1 MANDMAKRD
10 LLIELGTE
18 ELPPKAL
25 PDLSAALTE
34 ELVRQLDDAGLAHG
48 AVESFAAPR
57 RLAVLV
63 RDLADKQA
71 DRQVER
77 LGPALQ
83 AAYDADGQP
92 TKAAEG
98 FAASV
103 GLSVDQLDRRD
114 TDKGE
119 RLFAQLT
126 EAGRPTVELVPDFL
140 AQAVNKLPIPK
151 RMRWGRRKVQFVR
164 PVHWLVALYGSDV
177 IDFELLDQ
185 RAGRT
190 SRGHRFHAPDAIELR
205 EAGDYATRLEQDG
218 KVIADFPRRREMIR
232 QQAEQA
238 GRDAGGQAHLD
249 EDLLDEVTALVEWPV
264 ALAGRFDDDFLRV
277 PQEAL
282 ITAME
287 EHQKYFPVLDANGK
301 LTPHFITIS
310 NIESRDPKKV
320 IAGNE
325 KVIRPRLADAAFFYD
340 NDCRKPLE
348 QHAQGLAQ
356 VVFQQKLG
364 TLADKCDRIGWL
376 AGEIA
381 DRIGG
386 DANLARRAGAL
397 SKADLN
403 SEMVYE
409 FDTMQGV
416 MGYYLARNEGL
427 PEELAQALHEQYLP
441 RFAGDGLPRTKTGQ
455 AVSLAD
461 KIDTLV
467 GIFGIGQKPSG
478 TKDPYALRRATLG
491 ILRIII
497 DNQLP
502 LDLRD
507 LLDQA
512 AVALGQRIDADRVDE
527 AFDFV
532 KGRYRA
538 MYQEQ
543 GFATPVI
550 LSVLAL
556 DEACRRPLDFD
567 RRVRAV
573 AAFQNRDEA
582 QALAAANKRVSNI
595 LAKLDKAPPEEI
607 DGALLEEEA
616 EQTLTDMVVDAYA
629 RSEPLLEEGN
639 YEAVLALL
647 AELREPVDAFFD
659 QVMVMAED
667 PAVRDNRLALLTFLR
682 DLFLNVADIS
692 LLQE

>member
-190 SRGHRFHAPDAIELR
+190 SRGHRFHAPDAIELS

-238 GRDAGGQAHLD
+238 DLD

-310 NIESRDPKKV
+310 NIESRDPQKV

-381 DRIGG
+381 DGSVI
-386 DANLARRAGAL
+386 AVSAG
-397 SKADLN
+397 
-403 SEMVYE
+403 
-409 FDTMQGV
+409 
-416 MGYYLARNEGL
+416 R
-427 PEELAQALHEQYLP
+427 
-441 RFAGDGLPRTKTGQ
+441 DGLE
-455 AVSLAD
+455 
-461 KIDTLV
+461 
-467 GIFGIGQKPSG
+467 IGK
-478 TKDPYALRRATLG
+478 A
-491 ILRIII
+491 
-497 DNQLP
+497 
-502 LDLRD
+502 
-507 LLDQA
+507 
-512 AVALGQRIDADRVDE
+512 RVH
-527 AFDFV
+527 
-532 KGRYRA
+532 
-538 MYQEQ
+538 
-543 GFATPVI
+543 
-550 LSVLAL
+550 
-556 DEACRRPLDFD
+556 
-567 RRVRAV
+567 
-573 AAFQNRDEA
+573 
-582 QALAAANKRVSNI
+582 
-595 LAKLDKAPPEEI
+595 
-607 DGALLEEEA
+607 
-616 EQTLTDMVVDAYA
+616 
-629 RSEPLLEEGN
+629 
-639 YEAVLALL
+639 
-647 AELREPVDAFFD
+647 
-659 QVMVMAED
+659 
-667 PAVRDNRLALLTFLR
+667 
-682 DLFLNVADIS
+682 
-692 LLQE
+692 

>member
-25 PDLSAALTE
+25 PDLSAALAE

-190 SRGHRFHAPDAIELR
+190 SRGHRFHAPDAIELS

-287 EHQKYFPVLDANGK
+287 RLPGAN
-301 LTPHFITIS
+301 
-310 NIESRDPKKV
+310 
-320 IAGNE
+320 
-325 KVIRPRLADAAFFYD
+325 
-340 NDCRKPLE
+340 
-348 QHAQGLAQ
+348 
-356 VVFQQKLG
+356 
-364 TLADKCDRIGWL
+364 
-376 AGEIA
+376 
-381 DRIGG
+381 
-386 DANLARRAGAL
+386 
-397 SKADLN
+397 
-403 SEMVYE
+403 
-409 FDTMQGV
+409 
-416 MGYYLARNEGL
+416 
-427 PEELAQALHEQYLP
+427 
-441 RFAGDGLPRTKTGQ
+441 
-455 AVSLAD
+455 SLA
-461 KIDTLV
+461 
-467 GIFGIGQKPSG
+467 
-478 TKDPYALRRATLG
+478 
-491 ILRIII
+491 
-497 DNQLP
+497 
-502 LDLRD
+502 
-507 LLDQA
+507 
-512 AVALGQRIDADRVDE
+512 
-527 AFDFV
+527 
-532 KGRYRA
+532 
-538 MYQEQ
+538 
-543 GFATPVI
+543 
-550 LSVLAL
+550 
-556 DEACRRPLDFD
+556 
-567 RRVRAV
+567 
-573 AAFQNRDEA
+573 
-582 QALAAANKRVSNI
+582 
-595 LAKLDKAPPEEI
+595 
-607 DGALLEEEA
+607 
-616 EQTLTDMVVDAYA
+616 
-629 RSEPLLEEGN
+629 
-639 YEAVLALL
+639 
-647 AELREPVDAFFD
+647 
-659 QVMVMAED
+659 MA
-667 PAVRDNRLALLTFLR
+667 
-682 DLFLNVADIS
+682 
-692 LLQE
+692 